1 MSGRLEN
8 MRLSCLRR
16 HDRRSNVRSKQVE
29 RQKLSG
35 KQADAGSHHPTIA
48 DWQEVE
54 LAVRII
60 VPAQPLAI
68 LEPFSRRDAQLA
80 AQQDI
85 EQEVQGNDVRL
96 KNIASVRK

>member
-1 MSGRLEN
+1 

-35 KQADAGSHHPTIA
+35 NQADAGSHHPTIA
-48 DWQEVE
+48 DWREVE
-54 LAVRII
+54 LAARVM

-68 LEPFSRRDAQLA
+68 SFSRSDVQFT

-85 EQEVQGNDVRL
+85 KHEVKGNDVRL
-96 KNIASVRK
+96 KSIASV